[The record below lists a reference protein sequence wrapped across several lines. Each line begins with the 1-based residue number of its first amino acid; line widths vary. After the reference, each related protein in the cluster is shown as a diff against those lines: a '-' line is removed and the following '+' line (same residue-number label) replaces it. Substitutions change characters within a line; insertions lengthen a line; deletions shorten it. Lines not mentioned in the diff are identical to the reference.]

1 MLNQSIIVLLAAC
14 ALIGAGIWAII
25 YQATYAVRSQ
35 LLGATHWRGRRDTNA
50 VALTF
55 DDGPSP
61 DTERLLDVLKKHEVR
76 ATFFLI
82 GQAAECY
89 TPIAQRI
96 TREGHEI
103 GNHSYSHPIYLYCG
117 AHETRRQLQQAQA
130 SIEKATGVRP
140 LFARPPCGVRTRAF
154 FKAARELH
162 LKTVQWTCT
171 GFDWKRNSAQQIARN
186 VLKDADAG
194 SIILLHDGDSAGK
207 DNRRETVAALP
218 LIIEGL
224 HKRGL
229 HIAPLSQLLAD
240 ERERR
245 YVATN
250 IDS

>member
-1 MLNQSIIVLLAAC
+1 MLNQSIIVLLVVC
-14 ALIGAGIWAII
+14 VLIGVGIWAII

-61 DTERLLDVLKKHEVR
+61 DTESLLDVLKKHEVR

-117 AHETRRQLQQAQA
+117 AQETRRQLHQAQA

-154 FKAARELH
+154 FKAARELR
-162 LKTVQWTCT
+162 LTTVQWTCT
-171 GFDWKRNSAQQIARN
+171 GCDWKHISVGEIARN
-186 VLKDADAG
+186 VLKDVSAG
-194 SIILLHDGDSAGK
+194 SIILLHDGDSASK
-207 DNRRETVAALP
+207 FNRHKTVVALP

-224 HKRGL
+224 RERGL
-229 HIAPLSQLLAD
+229 HIAPLSQLLAVD
-240 ERERR
+240 CERP
-245 YVATN
+245 YIATE
-250 IDS
+250 IDC

>member
-1 MLNQSIIVLLAAC
+1 MLNQSIIVLLAVC
-14 ALIGAGIWAII
+14 AVIGVGIWAII

-61 DTERLLDVLKKHEVR
+61 DTESLLDVLKKHEVR

-154 FKAARELH
+154 FKAACELH
-162 LKTVQWTCT
+162 LTTVQWTCT

-229 HIAPLSQLLAD
+229 HITPLSQLLAD

-245 YVATN
+245 RVATN